1 MAMASVRC
9 ARVVRAGIHGTGLPL
24 CRSRPEP
31 RGAGQRCRA
40 SANHNNHVLDGRSG
54 RASKKSSRASAAMA
68 DVGSGQRESQEV
80 EGYAYQNGFARSQ
93 EAEEARR
100 DKISSANSGRS
111 PWNVGLPHKL
121 ETRRKIRQS
130 LRDTYAENPELA
142 KLIRTRQTG
151 RKHSEA
157 TRRKIRA
164 ARMQHVKRQK
174 INRER
179 RNLVNSIW
187 SQVLCIQERRV
198 ALYESRKAER

>member
-1 MAMASVRC
+1 
-9 ARVVRAGIHGTGLPL
+9 
-24 CRSRPEP
+24 
-31 RGAGQRCRA
+31 
-40 SANHNNHVLDGRSG
+40 
-54 RASKKSSRASAAMA
+54 MA

-93 EAEEARR
+93 DAEEARR
-100 DKISSANSGRS
+100 GKISSANSGRS
-111 PWNVGLPHKL
+111 PWNVGLPHKI